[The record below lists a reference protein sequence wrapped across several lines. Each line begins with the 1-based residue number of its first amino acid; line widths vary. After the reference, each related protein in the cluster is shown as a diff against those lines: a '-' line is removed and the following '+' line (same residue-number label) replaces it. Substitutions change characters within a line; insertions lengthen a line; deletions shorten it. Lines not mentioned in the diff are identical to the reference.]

1 MAVVGGV
8 FLAGDIW
15 ATPDVSWT
23 PFVWIVVV
31 LAAATVYL
39 AFQVAARRSRRVIW
53 AGALAGLAI
62 ATVGT
67 GVWGNNALNVPLD
80 DPGYFCN
87 SPDPSPPS
95 SIAADT
101 ILQDCAAGKTISLSR
116 DETVAVALVDLWN
129 VDVGTQWIDLAAADP
144 NVLREVRL
152 ASVPGPA
159 NSQLTYLVGVYRA
172 NQPGET
178 TLSAVQHCCNQNFG
192 SCDRGRRWSVTIKVT

>member
-1 MAVVGGV
+1 MAGGSGV
-8 FLAGDIW
+8 FLAG
-15 ATPDVSWT
+15 AGGPPPDVSWT
-23 PFVWIVVV
+23 PYVWIVVV
-31 LAAATVYL
+31 VAAATVYI
-39 AFQVAARRSRRVIW
+39 AFRVAARSSRRVTW

-62 ATVGT
+62 ATVGA
-67 GVWGNNALNVPLD
+67 GVWGDHALNVPLD

-101 ILQDCAAGKTISLSR
+101 ILQDCAAGNTITLSR
-116 DETVAVALVDLWN
+116 DGTVAVALVDLWN
-129 VDVGTQWIDLAAADP
+129 VDVGTQCIDLAAADP
-144 NVLREVRL
+144 NVLRKVRL

-159 NSQLTYLVGVYRA
+159 NSQLTYLVGVYGA

-178 TLSAVQHCCNQNFG
+178 TLSAVQHWCNQNFG